1 MKQRLNLL
9 QVCRGFAAIS
19 VILFHLRDTSKTYFG
34 IIAFNNIFSHGFIGV
49 DFFFVLSGFIITYVH
64 YSDIVN
70 QSNPFGFLKKRFVRI
85 YPTYWAMATI
95 TLIVLVVVLHGKS
108 LHLDH
113 YMNIRSFTEWLY
125 IIGCYLLLPLKNQ
138 YFLELAWTLSYEV
151 IFYLLFFIAIIIGFK
166 RARVLLIIWLLL
178 IFGQGFLYNFHG
190 IFIPKV
196 LNSINI
202 EFISG
207 CMVAYLFKKSYRIP
221 KLISYIVLISVP
233 LAYSIATYAYNIDLT
248 KTDLNV
254 FLLAG
259 FNGILLYNVVV
270 IDTYKKINCSKI
282 LLLIGEAS
290 YSIYLSHTFFLG
302 AFGRI
307 FSKLVSESHTT
318 NGLALQSTLFVIF
331 LLTVIG
337 GIIFYKY
344 VETPLT
350 KYSKML
356 VLKHDKVSA
365 TS

>member
-1 MKQRLNLL
+1 VK
-9 QVCRGFAAIS
+9 
-19 VILFHLRDTSKTYFG
+19 D
-34 IIAFNNIFSHGFIGV
+34 
-49 DFFFVLSGFIITYVH
+49 
-64 YSDIVN
+64 
-70 QSNPFGFLKKRFVRI
+70 
-85 YPTYWAMATI
+85 
-95 TLIVLVVVLHGKS
+95 
-108 LHLDH
+108 
-113 YMNIRSFTEWLY
+113 
-125 IIGCYLLLPLKNQ
+125 Q